1 MKSKKINYNFFGGD
15 AILDHIGIAVKSI
28 EEIHTD
34 IISIID
40 EIQKVKVAFINMN
53 GAEIELV
60 EPLSDD
66 SPVSRLLEK
75 GQSFYHLCFR
85 VKNLDEAILT
95 ARKNG
100 FHCIAKPVEAAAFNK
115 KRIAW
120 LFSKIFGLFEL
131 VES

>member
-1 MKSKKINYNFFGGD
+1 MKSKKNNYNYFGND
-15 AILDHIGIAVKSI
+15 TTLDHIGIAVKSI
-28 EEIHTD
+28 AAIHMD
-34 IISIID
+34 IISTKD
-40 EIQKVKVAFINMN
+40 DLQKVKVAFINMN

-60 EPLSDD
+60 EPLSND
-66 SPVSRLLEK
+66 SPVSKLLEK
-75 GQSFYHLCFR
+75 DHSFYHLCFR

-95 ARKNG
+95 SRKKG

-120 LFSKIFGLFEL
+120 LFNKTFGLFEL